1 MEVMII
7 EGADNLERYEGELWN
22 CGENIFL
29 YCGLACGEMEVY
41 YHP

>member
-22 CGENIFL
+22 CGENIF
-29 YCGLACGEMEVY
+29 YIVA
-41 YHP
+41 